1 MTVATAS
8 AGKFTAR
15 SWLLSRVSCL
25 TESIRARGTNFGSVM
40 TIKIPEPCD
49 NKMPNP
55 ALSCRNLVA
64 ERLVMDIKIGIKN
77 SARELSFD
85 SSATAKELEAKV
97 SSALDSEAKL
107 ISLTDSKGNVFL
119 IPTKSITYLEIGAE
133 ETRRVGFIA

>member
-1 MTVATAS
+1 MS
-8 AGKFTAR
+8 
-15 SWLLSRVSCL
+15 
-25 TESIRARGTNFGSVM
+25 
-40 TIKIPEPCD
+40 
-49 NKMPNP
+49 NP
-55 ALSCRNLVA
+55 QFSCRNLVV

-97 SSALDSEAKL
+97 SSALESDAKL

-119 IPTKSITYLEIGAE
+119 VPTKSITYLEIGAE

>member
-1 MTVATAS
+1 
-8 AGKFTAR
+8 
-15 SWLLSRVSCL
+15 
-25 TESIRARGTNFGSVM
+25 
-40 TIKIPEPCD
+40 
-49 NKMPNP
+49 MPSP

-64 ERLVMDIKIGIKN
+64 ERLDMDIKIGIKN

-119 IPTKSITYLEIGAE
+119 VPTESVSYLEIGAE
-133 ETRRVGFIA
+133 ESRRVGFIA

>member
-1 MTVATAS
+1 
-8 AGKFTAR
+8 
-15 SWLLSRVSCL
+15 
-25 TESIRARGTNFGSVM
+25 
-40 TIKIPEPCD
+40 
-49 NKMPNP
+49 
-55 ALSCRNLVA
+55 
-64 ERLVMDIKIGIKN
+64 MDIKIGIKN

-85 SSATAKELEAKV
+85 SSSTAKELEAKV